1 MKNTIAER
9 VADFI
14 KHFPPFDL
22 LNKNQLLDISKE
34 VKIKYLDKDNTIYSA
49 NSNLHDQFYMIYKGA
64 VKLKKVINDK
74 LETID
79 KFDEGDVFGL
89 RPLFANENYAI
100 TAITE
105 EETILYCIP
114 IDIFKPIIEQNK
126 QVNQYL
132 IESFA
137 SNTENPFSNEFQKKL
152 VLEDEIRLDF
162 SKELFEMQPVRL
174 IKNVITTKKDTSI
187 KEAAKLMSAHNVGS
201 IIIEEKD
208 CPIGII
214 TDKDLRLHV
223 ATGDF
228 SIDDAVSE
236 IMISPVLCYKKNI
249 TIAQAQ
255 ITMMKHKINQI
266 VVTKDGTPNSKILGV
281 FSEHD
286 IIVMKGTN
294 PSVLMKAI
302 KRANSTKELKR
313 IREKITILLE
323 GYIQQNIP
331 LTHINNIIFEL
342 NDATIKRVI
351 ERCIEKM
358 DQAPPVKFAWMSL
371 GSQGRKEQLL
381 HTDQDNAIIFETVDA
396 DHLEE
401 VRSYFLTLAK
411 KVNKRLKNIGFAYC
425 PGEMMAKNPRWCL
438 SLDEWE
444 TQFTEWT
451 KETGDDELLLCSI
464 FFDFDI
470 TYGDP
475 ALTNQLS
482 NHVLEITKNNL
493 IFLSKLGASSLRSPS
508 PLGFFRQFLVEQDG
522 EHKDFF
528 DLKKRAIMPV
538 TDAGRL
544 LALHYQ
550 TKNINN
556 TAERFEKLA
565 ELMPEDKELFLSC
578 AYASKALLKFR
589 TKHGLINRDNGRFIA
604 LAELSKEEKLKL
616 KRCFKAIARV
626 QELIKLKFNLK
637 NFI

>member
-1 MKNTIAER
+1 MMKNTIADR

-14 KHFPPFDL
+14 KNFPPFDL
-22 LNKNQLLDISKE
+22 LDKDQLLDISKE
-34 VKIKYLDKDNTIYSA
+34 VKIKYLDKENIIY
-49 NSNLHDQFYMIYKGA
+49 NINDPLHDQFYMIYKGA
-64 VKLKKVINDK
+64 VKLKKYINEK

-79 KFDEGDVFGL
+79 QFDEGDVFGL
-89 RPLFANENYAI
+89 RPLFAKENYAI
-100 TAITE
+100 TSVTE

-114 IDIFKPIIEQNK
+114 IDMFHPFIDNNK
-126 QVNQYL
+126 DVRQYL

-152 VLEDEIRLDF
+152 LKDDVKLDF
-162 SKELFEMQPVRL
+162 SKDMFEMQPVRL
-174 IKNVITTKKDTSI
+174 IKNVITAKQTSSI
-187 KEAAKLMSAHNVGS
+187 KDAAKLMSENNVGS
-201 IIIEEKD
+201 IIIEDKD

-223 ATGDF
+223 ATGNF
-228 SIDDAVSE
+228 SINDDVSK
-236 IMISPVLCYKKNI
+236 IMNHPVMCYKKNI

-266 VVTKDGTPNSKILGV
+266 VVTKDGTPNSKISGV

-302 KRANSTKELKR
+302 KRSNSTKELKR
-313 IREKITILLE
+313 IREKIMMLLE

-351 ERCIEKM
+351 ERCVEKM

-381 HTDQDNAIIFETVDA
+381 HTDQDNAIVFENTDD
-396 DHLEE
+396 DHIEE
-401 VRSYFLTLAK
+401 VRTYFLALAK
-411 KVNKRLKNIGFAYC
+411 KVNKRLKTIGFEYC
-425 PGEMMAKNPRWCL
+425 PGEMMAKNPKYCL
-438 SLDEWE
+438 SIDEWE
-444 TQFTEWT
+444 NQFSAWT
-451 KETGDDELLLCSI
+451 RETGDDELLLCSI

-470 TYGDP
+470 TYGDI
-475 ALTNQLS
+475 ALITQLTE
-482 NHVLEITKNNL
+482 HVTEITKGNL
-493 IFLSKLGASSLRSPS
+493 IFQSKLGASSLRNPS

-522 EHKDFF
+522 EHKDHF

-544 LALHYQ
+544 LAIHYQ
-550 TKNINN
+550 IISINN

-565 ELMPEDKELFLSC
+565 EIMPEDEELFLSC

-589 TKHGLINRDNGRFIA
+589 TKHGLRHHNSGRFIA
-604 LAELSKEEKLKL
+604 LAELSKEEKMKL
-616 KRCFKAIARV
+616 KRCFKAISKV

>member
-1 MKNTIAER
+1 MKNTIADR

-14 KHFPPFDL
+14 KNFPPFDL
-22 LNKNQLLDISKE
+22 LDKEQLLDISKE
-34 VKIKYLDKDNTIYSA
+34 VKIKYLDKENVIY
-49 NSNLHDQFYMIYKGA
+49 NINDPLHDQFYMIYKGA
-64 VKLKKVINDK
+64 VKLKKYINEK

-79 KFDEGDVFGL
+79 QFDEGDVFGL
-89 RPLFANENYAI
+89 RPLFAKENYAI
-100 TAITE
+100 NAVTE

-114 IDIFKPIIEQNK
+114 IEMFNPFIDHNK
-126 QVNQYL
+126 KVRQYL

-152 VLEDEIRLDF
+152 LDDDVKLDF
-162 SKELFEMQPVRL
+162 TKDMFEMQPVRL
-174 IKNVITTKKDTSI
+174 IKNVITTKQSSSI
-187 KEAAKLMSAHNVGS
+187 KDAAKLMSANNVGS
-201 IIIEEKD
+201 IIIEEKG

-214 TDKDLRLHV
+214 TDKDLRVHV
-223 ATGDF
+223 ATGNF
-228 SIDDAVSE
+228 AITDDVSK
-236 IMISPVLCYKKNI
+236 IMNSPVKCYKKNI

-266 VVTKDGTPNSKILGV
+266 VVTKDGTPDTKILGV

-302 KRANSTKELKR
+302 KRSNSTKELKR
-313 IREKITILLE
+313 IREKIMMLLE

-351 ERCIEKM
+351 ERCVEKM
-358 DQAPPVKFAWMSL
+358 DQAPPVKFAWMSI

-381 HTDQDNAIIFETVDA
+381 HTDQDNAIVFENTDD

-401 VRSYFLTLAK
+401 VRTYFLTLAK
-411 KVNKRLKNIGFAYC
+411 KVNKRLKTIGFEFC
-425 PGEMMAKNPRWCL
+425 PSEMMAKNPKYCL
-438 SLDEWE
+438 SIDEWE
-444 TQFTEWT
+444 NQFSAWSRETE
-451 KETGDDELLLCSI
+451 EEELLLCSI
-464 FFDFDI
+464 FFDFNF
-470 TYGDP
+470 TYGEQSLITQ
-475 ALTNQLS
+475 LTD
-482 NHVLEITKNNL
+482 HVTEITKGNL
-493 IFLSKLGASSLRSPS
+493 IFQSKLGACSLRNPS

-522 EHKDFF
+522 EHKDHF

-544 LALHYQ
+544 LAIHYQ
-550 TKNINN
+550 IININN

-565 ELMPEDKELFLSC
+565 ELMPEDEELYYSC

-589 TKHGLINRDNGRFIA
+589 TKHGLRHHNSGRFIA
-604 LAELSKEEKLKL
+604 LAELSKEEKMKL
-616 KRCFKAIARV
+616 KRCFKAVAKV